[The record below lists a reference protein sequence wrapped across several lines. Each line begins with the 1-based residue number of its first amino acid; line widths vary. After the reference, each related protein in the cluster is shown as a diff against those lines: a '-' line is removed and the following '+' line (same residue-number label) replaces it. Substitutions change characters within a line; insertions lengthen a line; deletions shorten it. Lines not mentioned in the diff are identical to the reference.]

1 MMYKRKYTKGEK
13 ITSLDELVQQE
24 FVYWHDKITHQG
36 WVTSWQL
43 RMACLAIQNGVIF
56 KAIKVPIENEE
67 VLIKNQKSETKANLA
82 NARFHCP
89 SNKYG
94 IYVVCKNCTINC
106 WVNRIITKQKENK
119 I

>member
-56 KAIKVPIENEE
+56 NGKTVDALTVGVEKDITMNNVY
-67 VLIKNQKSETKANLA
+67 KNNSVKIGV
-82 NARFHCP
+82 
-89 SNKYG
+89 NKF
-94 IYVVCKNCTINC
+94 KLHM
-106 WVNRIITKQKENK
+106 
-119 I
+119 